1 MHEKALHRMFSSTC
15 KINLPISCNKYVFWQ
30 LQVLLSPPNNNLDG
44 DIRYNLKLDTF
55 PDFRFP
61 KVGIFGVSLQI

>member
-1 MHEKALHRMFSSTC
+1 M
-15 KINLPISCNKYVFWQ
+15 NLPISCNKYVFWQ